1 MKTALL
7 ISTYNWPE
15 ALGLVFKS
23 LEQQTLKPDEVL
35 IADDGSTQETKA
47 IITAFDNK
55 SPLKIK
61 HIWHED
67 DGFKRS
73 EILNKAIAKTDCD
86 YIIQLDGDCIMH
98 HRFVEDHIKNA
109 TKNTFLFG
117 SRVNI
122 LENHLPKLF
131 SVENINFGVFS
142 KGIKKR
148 TRNIHSSVLG
158 RFYKPSLELSEKL
171 RGCNLSFWRADFI
184 KINGYNEAMTGW
196 GREDSEMV
204 VRLLNNG
211 FLGKRLR
218 YVGIVYHIWHEE
230 KSRERFNINDEIQQ
244 TAIKN
249 KLLKCENGI
258 DKYL

>member
-1 MKTALL
+1 MTTALL

-15 ALGLVFKS
+15 ALELVLKS
-23 LEQQTLKPDEVL
+23 LANQTVKPDEVL
-35 IADDGSTQETKA
+35 IADDGSTEVTKLM
-47 IITAFDNK
+47 IDTFKTKTD
-55 SPLKIK
+55 LMLK

-67 DGFKRS
+67 NGFKRS

-86 YIIQLDGDCIMH
+86 YIIQLDGDCVMH
-98 HRFVEDHIKNA
+98 SKFIEDHINNA
-109 TKNTFLFG
+109 TPMTYLFG

-122 LENHLPKLF
+122 LENHLSELF
-131 SVENINFGVFS
+131 SNKNIGFGFFT

-148 TRNIHSSVLG
+148 TRNIHSSFLAG
-158 RFYKPSLELSEKL
+158 FYKSSLELSEKL

-184 KINGYNEAMTGW
+184 KINGYNEDMIGW

-204 VRLLNNG
+204 IRLLNNDVS
-211 FLGKRLR
+211 GKRLR
-218 YVGIVYHIWHEE
+218 YLGIVYHIWHQE

-244 TAIKN
+244 LAIDC
-249 KLLKCENGI
+249 KLMKCNNGI